1 MNTNAEQ
8 KKNEEC
14 KPKKNNLTYHKESWK
29 DFAIDTIEI
38 LAIYTIIYFF
48 LSIMQHNFEVYRT
61 DTFLRNITGLFLIK
75 LTVDLVFEDKKNV
88 YLKNIITIL
97 ILAVLFDIFKHH

>member
-1 MNTNAEQ
+1 MNTNAEP

-14 KPKKNNLTYHKESWK
+14 KPNKKRLTFHKENWR
-29 DFAIDTIEI
+29 DFTIDTIEI

-75 LTVDLVFEDKKNV
+75 LTVELVFEDKKNV

-97 ILAVLFDIFKHH
+97 ILVIVFDVFKHH

>member
-1 MNTNAEQ
+1 METTSEQ
-8 KKNEEC
+8 KTE
-14 KPKKNNLTYHKESWK
+14 PKKKKLAYHKETWK
-29 DFAIDTIEI
+29 EFTIDTIEI

-48 LSIMQHNFEVYRT
+48 LSILQHNFEVYRT

-97 ILAVLFDIFKHH
+97 ILVIVFDVFKHH